1 MICLYGRSNPFTK
14 TAKIL
19 SLSPYFNASLILP
32 EAFPYD
38 IDGHG

>member
-1 MICLYGRSNPFTK
+1 MTFLYARSKPFTK
-14 TAKIL
+14 TAKI
-19 SLSPYFNASLILP
+19 LSPYFNASLILP